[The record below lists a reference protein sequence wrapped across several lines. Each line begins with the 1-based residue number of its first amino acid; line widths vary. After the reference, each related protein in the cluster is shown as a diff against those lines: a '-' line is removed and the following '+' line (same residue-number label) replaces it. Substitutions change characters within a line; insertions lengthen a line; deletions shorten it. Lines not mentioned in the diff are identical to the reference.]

1 MAESRLAV
9 APWLAASAALSGLA
23 ACGDVGANNTVAIA
37 EAKACTPPRSH
48 WMRPVP
54 LDAGLSPPINRIS
67 LDSQGMIYWNGQAT
81 TFPRLSH
88 YLDIVAA
95 MNPRPHTFL
104 ETEMGAPCALLD
116 RIRDE
121 MDRRLQCRTQGS
133 CAEGIWTVWEH
144 TPLPPGTPPS

>member
-1 MAESRLAV
+1 
-9 APWLAASAALSGLA
+9 
-23 ACGDVGANNTVAIA
+23 
-37 EAKACTPPRSH
+37 
-48 WMRPVP
+48 
-54 LDAGLSPPINRIS
+54 
-67 LDSQGMIYWNGQAT
+67 MIYWNGQAT

-88 YLDIVAA
+88 YLDIVAT

-121 MDRRLQCRTQGS
+121 MDRRLQCRSEGF

-144 TPLPPGTPPS
+144 TPLPLGTPPS